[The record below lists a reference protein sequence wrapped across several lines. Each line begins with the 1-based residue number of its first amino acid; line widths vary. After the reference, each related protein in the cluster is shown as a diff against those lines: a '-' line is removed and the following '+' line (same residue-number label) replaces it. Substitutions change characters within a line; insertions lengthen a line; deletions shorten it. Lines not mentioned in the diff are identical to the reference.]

1 VVIGNITPEDA
12 AAIIEKY
19 FGPWKA
25 CGKKPETLLP
35 PDELR
40 QAKALL
46 LRKIPLSESSVDD
59 IAQGLIYRATHELT
73 LDEQILAVNRYMKLT
88 AEQVKEACA
97 KWLRPD
103 GLVKVTEG
111 PSPQ

>member
-1 VVIGNITPEDA
+1 VVIGNVTPEHA
-12 AAIIEKY
+12 EAIIEKY

-25 CGKKPETLLP
+25 WGKKSDTLVP

-59 IAQGLIYRATHELT
+59 IAQGLIYRATHELPF
-73 LDEQILAVNRYMKLT
+73 DEQILAANR
-88 AEQVKEACA
+88 
-97 KWLRPD
+97 
-103 GLVKVTEG
+103 
-111 PSPQ
+111 